1 MTADLLTKLAEKHAN
16 QMLMPIDD
24 KKFLLA
30 FGRELLSEMAKE
42 IETRAANWNL
52 TETQQLSVG
61 NQEGAIRSNV
71 RSLELKRAARRLR
84 SLAGEGK

>member
-1 MTADLLTKLAEKHAN
+1 VTDLLTKLAEKHAN
-16 QMLMPIDD
+16 ADEEIEYY
-24 KKFLLA
+24 LA
-30 FGRELLSEMAKE
+30 FGRELLLEMAKE

-71 RSLELKRAARRLR
+71 RSLELKHVARRLH
-84 SLAGEGK
+84 SLAGEEKK